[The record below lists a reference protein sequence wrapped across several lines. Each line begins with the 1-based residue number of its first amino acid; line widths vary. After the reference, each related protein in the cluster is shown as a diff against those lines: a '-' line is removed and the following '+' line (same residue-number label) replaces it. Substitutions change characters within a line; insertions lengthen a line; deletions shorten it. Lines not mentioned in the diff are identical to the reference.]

1 MLSLEEE
8 FAALEYTLQYVDKSA
23 ELVAD
28 LFTDYN
34 YLPTASPNVA
44 LVHYNCNAN
53 VSLPPLCANSTILL
67 LFFIA
72 LCEVSESRT
81 YELMFNLFAVVMI
94 STDVLPISPRGKLVL
109 VNDFYR
115 NLLPGNYTP
124 RLIVFSNI
132 DTCDTNY
139 RLKIDQR

>member
-1 MLSLEEE
+1 MEPFLSYLRTIGYDVEEDNLLSLEEE

-94 STDVLPISPRGKLVL
+94 STDVLPISPRGKH
-109 VNDFYR
+109 
-115 NLLPGNYTP
+115 
-124 RLIVFSNI
+124 
-132 DTCDTNY
+132 
-139 RLKIDQR
+139 

>member
-44 LVHYNCNAN
+44 LVQYICNAN
-53 VSLPPLCANSTILL
+53 VSLPPLCATSANSTILL

-81 YELMFNLFAVVMI
+81 YELMFNLFAVVVI
-94 STDVLPISPRGKLVL
+94 STDVLPISPRGKPV
-109 VNDFYR
+109 
-115 NLLPGNYTP
+115 T
-124 RLIVFSNI
+124 S
-132 DTCDTNY
+132 
-139 RLKIDQR
+139 

>member
-94 STDVLPISPRGKLVL
+94 STDVLPISPRGKHEGIRR
-109 VNDFYR
+109 R
-115 NLLPGNYTP
+115 NST
-124 RLIVFSNI
+124 
-132 DTCDTNY
+132 
-139 RLKIDQR
+139 

>member
-28 LFTDYN
+28 MFTDYN

-94 STDVLPISPRGKLVL
+94 STDVLPISPRGKLH
-109 VNDFYR
+109 Y
-115 NLLPGNYTP
+115 
-124 RLIVFSNI
+124 
-132 DTCDTNY
+132 
-139 RLKIDQR
+139 Q

>member
-94 STDVLPISPRGKLVL
+94 STDVLPISPRGKLLGV
-109 VNDFYR
+109 DF
-115 NLLPGNYTP
+115 
-124 RLIVFSNI
+124 
-132 DTCDTNY
+132 
-139 RLKIDQR
+139 LKHTGQPIHDDV

>member
-94 STDVLPISPRGKLVL
+94 STDVLPISPRGKLTKFYKGYKVL
-109 VNDFYR
+109 RFNFQTFEK
-115 NLLPGNYTP
+115 LSS
-124 RLIVFSNI
+124 IKK
-132 DTCDTNY
+132 DT
-139 RLKIDQR
+139 RKIKT

>member
-34 YLPTASPNVA
+34 YLPTASPNVE

-81 YELMFNLFAVVMI
+81 YELMFNLFAVVVI
-94 STDVLPISPRGKLVL
+94 STDVLPISPRGKLMYIHL
-109 VNDFYR
+109 A
-115 NLLPGNYTP
+115 
-124 RLIVFSNI
+124 I
-132 DTCDTNY
+132 
-139 RLKIDQR
+139 

>member
-1 MLSLEEE
+1 MEPFLSYLRTIGYDVEEDNLLSLEEE

-94 STDVLPISPRGKLVL
+94 STDILPISPRGKL
-109 VNDFYR
+109 Y
-115 NLLPGNYTP
+115 
-124 RLIVFSNI
+124 NI
-132 DTCDTNY
+132 IYN
-139 RLKIDQR
+139 II